1 VSDLPDFAF
10 VAAAYGVILTA
21 VGVYAFTL
29 ARRLRAARAAA
40 APPEDAEAADTG
52 DNQPA

>member
-1 VSDLPDFAF
+1 MSDVPDLAF

-21 VGVYAFTL
+21 VAVYAISL

-40 APPEDAEAADTG
+40 APPSDRPESG
-52 DNQPA
+52 DDRSA